1 MVQRQPLQP
10 APGLTRG
17 QPSADELL
25 PSRVHLIGIGG
36 AGMAPLAVLLMELGC
51 ELTGSDLEE
60 SAAVRALRQQGV
72 SIGVPH
78 DARHLANPVA
88 GQSSFRARSGPGAL
102 RPPELVV
109 YSSAIPEDNVERRQA
124 KARGIPAIKR
134 AAMLGRLSRWK
145 DTIAVAGTHG
155 KTTTTAMLAWILK
168 QAGCQPGW
176 AVGGEVPDLGGSAQ
190 WGAGSWFVVEA
201 DEFDRSFLALYP
213 RVAVINNI
221 ETDHLDYYGHPIAIY
236 QAFAAFAARLPADG
250 LLVIGEDAAAQRI
263 AAGANCPV
271 QAVGFARECDWQ
283 ATHLALRQDGTEC
296 RVHAPEGE
304 VAQCWLRVP
313 GTHNVR
319 NALAALACAAY
330 AGVPLA
336 AAAPALA
343 TFNGAARRF
352 QRVGE
357 AGGIIVYEDY
367 AHHPSEIRAILA
379 AARQVHP
386 ATLGRIWAI
395 FEPHTYSRTEALFD
409 DFAQAFRAADRVV
422 LTDVYSPSGR
432 GRASGE
438 RDSAALAAA
447 TSHPAVQHAAT
458 HRDALA
464 YLVDRLVPGDCV
476 VVMGAGPIY
485 RLAYRLVDHLRRDTT
500 PGT

>member
-1 MVQRQPLQP
+1 MVQRQPPRQSG
-10 APGLTRG
+10 AEER
-17 QPSADELL
+17 L

-36 AGMAPLAVLLMELGC
+36 TGMATLAVLLLELGC
-51 ELTGSDLEE
+51 EVTGSDLEE
-60 SAAVRALRQQGV
+60 SAAVRDLRQRGV
-72 SIGVPH
+72 SVGVPH
-78 DARHLANPVA
+78 AAQHLTD
-88 GQSSFRARSGPGAL
+88 
-102 RPPELVV
+102 PELVV
-109 YSSAIPEDNVERRQA
+109 YSSAIPERNVERRQA
-124 KARGIPAIKR
+124 KARDIPEIKR
-134 AAMLGRLSRWK
+134 AAMLGRLSRRK

-168 QAGCQPGW
+168 QAGGQPGW
-176 AVGGEVPDLGGSAQ
+176 AIGGEVPDLGGSAQ
-190 WGAGSWFVVEA
+190 WGAGPWFVVEA
-201 DEFDRSFLALYP
+201 DEFDRSFLTLHP
-213 RVAVINNI
+213 QVAVINNI
-221 ETDHLDYYGHPIAIY
+221 ETDHLDYYGHPVAIY
-236 QAFAAFAARLPADG
+236 QAFAAFANRLPADG

-263 AAGANCPV
+263 AERAPGAV
-271 QAVGFARECDWQ
+271 QAVGLARECDWQ
-283 ATHLALRQDGTEC
+283 VTHLALRQDGTEC
-296 RVHAPEGE
+296 RIHAPDGE
-304 VAQCWLRVP
+304 VAQCRLRVP

-336 AAAPALA
+336 AAVPALA

-352 QRVGE
+352 QRVGT
-357 AGGIIVYEDY
+357 AAGIIVYEDY

-386 ATLGRIWAI
+386 ATQGRLWAI

-409 DFAQAFRAADRVV
+409 DFAQAFGAADHVV

-432 GRASGE
+432 EDASGA

-447 TSHPAVQHAAT
+447 ASHPAMQHASAY
-458 HRDALA
+458 HDVLA
-464 YLVDRLVPGDCV
+464 YLIARLLPGDCV

-485 RLAYRLVDHLRRDTT
+485 RLAYQLVDRLRGTAT